1 MAEAEAAAGHR
12 NLLRRGEKNSSKT
25 TSSVAAVV
33 AVVAV
38 VAAVAVVAVVAVVVK
53 AHFSADILFP
63 KLGIV

>member
-38 VAAVAVVAVVAVVVK
+38 VAAVAVVAVVVVK

>member
-12 NLLRRGEKNSSKT
+12 NLLRRGEKSSSKT

-38 VAAVAVVAVVAVVVK
+38 VAAVAVVAVVVVK

>member
-33 AVVAV
+33 AA
-38 VAAVAVVAVVAVVVK
+38 VAVVAVVVK